1 MASNVT
7 VVLTNYKRT
16 ANLFPIMRAFKAQ
29 SVEPDSFVLVDNHPP
44 EESEFEA
51 GRVLSRKF
59 EDVYRFTVNA
69 GPSCR
74 FIGAVFA
81 KTKYTLF
88 YDDDMVPAKYMLESF
103 INSASD
109 LNDQFA
115 TLGGIARFVHEG
127 AVRSRNVARSARR
140 CRPVDV
146 TCRAH
151 FMLTEHVP
159 YAIADRIRCQQD
171 GMSGAVLRNDDVF
184 LSLGV
189 QLATGFSSYLSRK
202 TGKADRI
209 NSKDLAA
216 PFAVGFNKDHHSSRA
231 ELVRW
236 YMRQGW
242 DVIR

>member
-1 MASNVT
+1 MPSNVT

-16 ANLFPIMRAFKAQ
+16 GNLFRIVRAFKAQ
-29 SVEPDSFVLVDNHPP
+29 SVRPDSFVLVDNHPP
-44 EESEFEA
+44 LEYEFAA

-59 EDVYRFTVNA
+59 EDVYRFNVNA

-74 FIGAVFA
+74 FVGAVFN

-109 LNDQFA
+109 LNDRFA

-127 AVRSRNVARSARR
+127 EVKTRNVSRRVSR

-151 FMLTEHVP
+151 FMLTENVP

-171 GMSGAVLRNDDVF
+171 GMSDAVLRNDDMF

-189 QLATGFSSYLSRK
+189 QLATGFSSYLTRRTK
-202 TGKADRI
+202 KKDRI

-216 PFAVGFNKDHHSSRA
+216 PFAVGSNEDHYSSRA